1 MQVIE
6 RIEWPALHI
15 EWGMNLDA
23 ELERLTWKIIKCAM
37 KVHSALGPGLLE
49 SAYLSC
55 LLFELRSQGLRRVSA
70 VQVPLTYGDVTLEC
84 GYVLDVLVED
94 LVILELKAVERLL
107 PVHEA
112 QLITYLKLTGKPVGL
127 LLNFNV
133 PHMKDGIKRK
143 LNTLPA

>member
-1 MQVIE
+1 
-6 RIEWPALHI
+6 
-15 EWGMNLDA
+15 MNLDA
-23 ELERLTWKIIKCAM
+23 DLERLTWKIIKCAM

-49 SAYLSC
+49 SAYLAC
-55 LLFELRSQGLRRVSA
+55 LLFELRSQGLRCVSA
-70 VQVPLTYGDVTLEC
+70 VQVPLTYGDVTIEC
-84 GYVLDVLVED
+84 GYKLDILVEN

-112 QLITYLKLTGKPVGL
+112 QLITYLKLMQKPVGL

-143 LNTLPA
+143 LNTL